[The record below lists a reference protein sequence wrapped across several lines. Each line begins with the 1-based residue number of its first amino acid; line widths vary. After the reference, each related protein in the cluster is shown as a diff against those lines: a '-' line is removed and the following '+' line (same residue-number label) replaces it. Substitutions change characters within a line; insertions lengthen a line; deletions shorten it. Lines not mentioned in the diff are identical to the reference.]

1 MAPDQSLCVQP
12 FPTQSVEPS
21 MDAELR
27 QKIIAAPELLLE
39 DVELMRTLVDA
50 HGRAMGG
57 NIIDMRGIAMQR
69 LEARLDRLEDT
80 HRSVIAAAYD
90 NLAGT
95 QQVHRAIL
103 ALLEAP
109 KFDAFLTAL
118 EGEVAGILRLDAVR
132 LLLETKEP
140 QADPTLKRFATV
152 LGIVPAGF
160 AQDYLGLSRPS
171 GRVVTLRGLPA
182 GSPLPVYGELSAEIR
197 SEACLRLDLGEGR
210 LPGLLLLG
218 ARDANVF
225 SAQQGTDLMVFFTQ
239 AFERVMRRWLDT

>member
-1 MAPDQSLCVQP
+1 
-12 FPTQSVEPS
+12 
-21 MDAELR
+21 MDADLR
-27 QKIIAAPELLLE
+27 QKIIASPELLLE
-39 DVELMRTLVDA
+39 DVELMRALVAA
-50 HGRAMGG
+50 HDRAMGD

-109 KFDAFLTAL
+109 KFDTFLAAL
-118 EGEVAGILRLDAVR
+118 ENEVAGILRLDAVR
-132 LLLETKEP
+132 LLLETKDT
-140 QADPTLKRFATV
+140 AGDPTLDRFATV

-160 AQDYLGLSRPS
+160 AQGYLGQSRPS
-171 GRVVTLRGLPA
+171 GRIVTLRGLPG
-182 GSPLPVYGELSAEIR
+182 GSPLPVYGALSPEIR

-210 LPGLLLLG
+210 LPGLLLMG
-218 ARDANVF
+218 ARDESLF
-225 SAQQGTDLMVFFTQ
+225 SAQQGTDLMVFFTEV
-239 AFERVMRRWLDT
+239 FERVMRRWLDA